1 MRTVTTADLTALLAR
16 HDPPCVSVYLPTAT
30 AYPDTQ
36 QDRIRYR
43 NLVDQAEAGV
53 REHLPPAQSAP
64 LLHKFRELAAD
75 DAFWAHRRSGLAVL
89 GSPDAF
95 HVFELNRP
103 VPERVVVANS
113 FHVKPLL
120 RVAQSADRF
129 HVLCLQREEVRLF
142 EGNRD
147 GLTPIRTAGIPWT
160 VNEAL
165 GGESSIQAKNQAP
178 APKNEGQKGKS
189 GEATRQNPR
198 GAQPGPGHA
207 AKGDDAKLDAER
219 FFRAADRAVW
229 EHVSRDAGLPLVIAA
244 LPEHQAIFR
253 AVTHNPRVVP
263 QGIERNPG
271 SMSVE
276 HLCDAAWKC
285 VEPDYVARLQK
296 FVEDFN
302 TARARQQA
310 SGDLGAI
317 AKAAHEGRVGV
328 LLVEAERVVPGR
340 LDPNTGDAL
349 QAAEDARDVDDLL
362 DDVAEAVLRTKGTVV
377 VVPRDRMPTE
387 TGLAATNRF

>member
-1 MRTVTTADLTALLAR
+1 
-16 HDPPCVSVYLPTAT
+16 
-30 AYPDTQ
+30 
-36 QDRIRYR
+36 
-43 NLVDQAEAGV
+43 
-53 REHLPPAQSAP
+53 
-64 LLHKFRELAAD
+64 
-75 DAFWAHRRSGLAVL
+75 
-89 GSPDAF
+89 
-95 HVFELNRP
+95 VFELNRLI
-103 VPERVVVANS
+103 PERLTVPSS

-147 GLTPIRTAGIPWT
+147 ELTLIHPAGIPWT

-165 GGESSIQAKNQAP
+165 GGESSIQSKNQAP
-178 APKNEGQKGKS
+178 APKNEEQKGKS
-189 GEATRQNPR
+189 GAATRQNPR
-198 GAQPGPGHA
+198 GAQAGPGHP

-219 FFRAADRAVW
+219 FFRVVDRAVW
-229 EHVSRDAGLPLVIAA
+229 EHVSRHTLLPLVIAA

-263 QGIERNPG
+263 QGIERNPA

-276 HLCDAAWKC
+276 HLREAAWKC
-285 VEPDYVARLQK
+285 VEPDYLARLQK

-302 TARARQQA
+302 TAKARQQA

-340 LDPNTGDAL
+340 LDPNTGEAL
-349 QAAEDARDVDDLL
+349 QASENARDVDDLL

-377 VVPRDRMPTE
+377 VVPRDRMPTR

>member
-1 MRTVTTADLTALLAR
+1 MRTVTTADLSALLAR
-16 HDPPCVSVYLPTAT
+16 HEPPCVSIYLPTAT
-30 AYPDTQ
+30 SFPDTQ

-43 NLVDQAEAGV
+43 NLVDRAEAGV
-53 REHLPPAQSAP
+53 KEYVTPAQARP
-64 LLHKFRELAAD
+64 LLQKFRDLAAD

-103 VPERVVVANS
+103 VPERVAVSTS

-129 HVLCLQREEVRLF
+129 RVLCLQREEVQLY

-147 GLTPIRTAGIPWT
+147 GLTLIRPAGIPWT
-160 VNEAL
+160 VNDAL
-165 GGESSIQAKNQAP
+165 GDQAHLQPKDYA
-178 APKNEGQKGKS
+178 AHPKNEGAKGKS
-189 GEATRQNPR
+189 GEPTRHSPR
-198 GAQPGPGHA
+198 GTNPGPGHP

-219 FFRAADRAVW
+219 FFRAVDRAVW
-229 EHVSRDAGLPLVIAA
+229 EHVSRDSALPLVIAA
-244 LPEHQAIFR
+244 LPEHQAVFR

-263 QGIERNPG
+263 QGIEQNPG
-271 SMSVE
+271 SMSTE
-276 HLCDAAWKC
+276 QLCEAAWAC
-285 VEPDYVARLQK
+285 VEPVYRERLQA

-302 TARARQQA
+302 TAKARQQA

-328 LLVEAERVVPGR
+328 LLIEAERVVPGR

-377 VVPRDRMPTE
+377 VVPRDRMPTQ

>member
-1 MRTVTTADLTALLAR
+1 MRTVTTADLNALLAR
-16 HDPPCVSVYLPTAT
+16 HDPPCVSIYLPTAT
-30 AYPDTQ
+30 SYPDTQ

-43 NLVDQAEAGV
+43 NLVDQAEPQV
-53 REHLPPAQSAP
+53 KEVLSPAQAGP
-64 LLHKFRELAAD
+64 LMQRFRDLAAD

-95 HVFELNRP
+95 HVFELNRS
-103 VPERVVVANS
+103 VPERVTVSNS

-147 GLTPIRTAGIPWT
+147 GLELIRPDGIPW
-160 VNEAL
+160 NINDAL
-165 GGESSIQAKNQAP
+165 GGESSIQGKNQAP
-178 APKNEGQKGKS
+178 APKNEEQKGKS

-198 GAQPGPGHA
+198 GAQAGPGHA
-207 AKGDDAKLDAER
+207 AKGDDAKLDSER
-219 FFRAADRAVW
+219 FFRVVDRAVW
-229 EHVSRDAGLPLVIAA
+229 ERVSRDSGLPLVIAA
-244 LPEHQAIFR
+244 LPEHQAMFR
-253 AVTHNPRVVP
+253 ALTHNPRVVP

-271 SMSVE
+271 SMSAE
-276 HLCDAAWKC
+276 HLCEAAWKC
-285 VEPDYVARLQK
+285 VEPDYVGRLQK
-296 FVEDFN
+296 FIEDFN
-302 TARARQQA
+302 TAKARQQA
-310 SGDLGAI
+310 SEDLCAI

-349 QAAEDARDVDDLL
+349 QAADGSPDVDDLL

-377 VVPRDRMPTE
+377 VVPRDRMPTA

>member
-16 HDPPCVSVYLPTAT
+16 HEPPCVSVYLPTAT
-30 AYPDTQ
+30 SYPDTQ

-43 NLVDQAEAGV
+43 NLVDGAEAGV
-53 REHLPPAQSAP
+53 REHLTPAQAGQF
-64 LLHKFRELAAD
+64 LHKFRELAAD

-89 GSPDAF
+89 GSPDTF

-103 VPERVVVANS
+103 VPERLVVATS

-142 EGNRD
+142 EGNRE
-147 GLTPIRTAGIPWT
+147 GLTPIRPDGIPWT
-160 VNEAL
+160 VNDAL
-165 GGESSIQAKNQAP
+165 GGESSIQEKNQAP
-178 APKNEGQKGKS
+178 APKNEDQKGKS

-219 FFRAADRAVW
+219 FFRAVDRAVW
-229 EHVSRDAGLPLVIAA
+229 ERVSRDSGLPLVIAA
-244 LPEHQAIFR
+244 LPEHQAMFR
-253 AVTHNPRVVP
+253 ALTHNPRVVP
-263 QGIERNPG
+263 MGIERNPG
-271 SMSVE
+271 SMSLE
-276 HLCDAAWKC
+276 HLREAAWKC
-285 VEPDYVARLQK
+285 VEPDYLARLQK

-302 TARARQQA
+302 TAKARQQA
-310 SGDLGAI
+310 TADLSAA

-328 LLVEAERVVPGR
+328 LLVEAERVIPGR
-340 LDPNTGDAL
+340 LDPIR
-349 QAAEDARDVDDLL
+349 ARPSRPPKTP
-362 DDVAEAVLRTKGTVV
+362 AT
-377 VVPRDRMPTE
+377 PTIC
-387 TGLAATNRF
+387 